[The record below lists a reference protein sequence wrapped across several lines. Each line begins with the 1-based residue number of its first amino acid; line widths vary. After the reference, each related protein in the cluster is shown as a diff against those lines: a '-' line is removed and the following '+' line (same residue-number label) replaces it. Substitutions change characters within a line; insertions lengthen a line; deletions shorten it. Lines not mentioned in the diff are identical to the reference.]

1 MFIFAN
7 LKNSEKE
14 EENNNN
20 KNGLMSFSAICI
32 SVKSRA
38 GLRNF
43 TF

>member
-32 SVKSRA
+32 SKSRA
-38 GLRNF
+38 GLRNV